1 MVGWN
6 FLEPLE
12 KVISVK
18 RPQTGSS
25 QAEVSLVK
33 ISWRIGTLKYLGQMG
48 PKRALRGQ
56 TLPKGPYEAKWDQM
70 GLIFCIHACFHEI
83 KNQV

>member
-48 PKRALRGQ
+48 PKRDLRGQ
-56 TLPKGPYEAKWDQM
+56 MWPNRSNGAKTGEM
-70 GLIFCIHACFHEI
+70 GSNARIFL
-83 KNQV
+83 